1 MSEEANWP
9 VQYVEEEI
17 EGGEEKKHPLVNNP
31 SSLLGVLLLLGRVV
45 LLLREPDQ
53 GELHSVD
60 KNCTEDEEEVDKNP
74 KGESCKAL
82 GHLERGLSS
91 NRTGFVQSSS
101 GRA

>member
-1 MSEEANWP
+1 MVSALP
-9 VQYVEEEI
+9 RLSVEGWQPWRGI
-17 EGGEEKKHPLVNNP
+17 F
-31 SSLLGVLLLLGRVV
+31 LLLGRVV
-45 LLLREPDQ
+45 LLLREPDL

-82 GHLERGLSS
+82 GHLEQGLSS